1 MGELVSRKMPQSA
14 QAEEGLIC
22 SFLLDPHFVAGLCEE
37 RNCLP
42 DWFYIPANA
51 TIYEAL
57 IGMRAMRKPIDFI
70 TLTQTLTELGMLE
83 ECGGSARVT
92 ELFMLL
98 PTAANAAHY
107 LATLAERYSL
117 RRLIQVCTEFA
128 SRGYDETENAGQ
140 LVDEAQTEIL
150 RLTRPD
156 SGGMESIKH
165 IKEGVFQAV
174 QNIDQTYHTRGGVV
188 GLQTGFHQLDRMT
201 GGLRKG
207 QLVIVAG
214 RPSMGKSAFA
224 WNIGEYVA
232 IDQQAPV
239 LGFSLEMNMAELASR
254 MVCGR
259 AKVNLQR
266 VRDGYLS
273 KAQMDSML
281 PAAATA
287 VAAAPIYIDETP
299 GLSIQELRA
308 RARRFVKKFPKTACI
323 IVDYLQLMKS
333 STRRGQE
340 NRALEIAEISGGLKN
355 LAKELDLPIIAGAQ
369 LNRDNDG
376 PNQKPKLSNLRESG
390 SIEQDADVVLLLHR
404 KHYYTKADEDKGI
417 ASADLGKQRNG
428 PTGEIQLRF
437 VDELGRF
444 ENPEGQELYSNDP
457 TKRQQYNEEEL

>member
-1 MGELVSRKMPQSA
+1 MPQSA
-14 QAEEGLIC
+14 QAEIGLIA

-42 DWFYIPANA
+42 DWFYVPANA
-51 TIYEAL
+51 SIYEAL
-57 IGMRAMRKPIDFI
+57 IGMRAMKKPIDFI
-70 TLTQTLTELGMLE
+70 TLTETLRELGMLD
-83 ECGGSARVT
+83 ECGGASRIT
-92 ELFMLL
+92 ELFTLL
-98 PTAANAAHY
+98 PTAANAAYY
-107 LATLAERYSL
+107 LDTLAERYSL
-117 RRLIQVCTEFA
+117 RRLIQVCTEFVKRA
-128 SRGYDETENAGQ
+128 YDETENAGQ

-156 SGGMESIKH
+156 SGGMESVKH
-165 IKEGVFQAV
+165 IKEGVVHAIA
-174 QNIDQTYHTRGGVV
+174 NIDQTYHSRGGVV
-188 GLQTGFHQLDRMT
+188 GLRTGFHQLDRMT
-201 GGLRKG
+201 GGLRNG

-224 WNIGEYVA
+224 WNIGEFVS
-232 IDQQAPV
+232 IDRGQPV
-239 LGFSLEMNMAELASR
+239 LGFSLEMNLMELASR

-259 AKVNLQR
+259 ARVNLQR

-273 KAQMDSML
+273 KHQIDQTL

-308 RARRFVKKFPKTACI
+308 RARRFLKKFPQTACI

-355 LAKELDLPIIAGAQ
+355 LAKELNIPIIAGAQ

-404 KHYYTKADEDKGI
+404 KHYYTKADEDKGK

-428 PTGEIQLRF
+428 PTGEIQLVF

-444 ENPEGQELYSNDP
+444 ENPEGQTLYSNDP
-457 TKRQQYNEEEL
+457 TKRQGHEEDEE